1 MALSASSNRRI
12 LLARRPKG
20 APVPEDFRFED
31 AAVPQPAEAEV
42 LTRTLWASI
51 DPYMRGRMND
61 GPSYAVPVEIGGVM
75 GGATVGRVVASR
87 HSGYAPGDLVL
98 GYGGWQDYALER
110 GEDLLKLDP
119 AMPRPSYALGVLGM
133 PGYTAWHGL
142 MEIGQPQSGETVVV
156 SAASGAVG
164 AVVGQLAKQAGCRTV
179 GVAGG
184 AEKCRFVTDELG
196 LDACIDHRDAG
207 FARRLADACPDG
219 VDVYFENVAGKV
231 LDAVLPLLNR
241 AARVPVCGLIAQYNM
256 DGLPQGRD
264 HAPRLLAAILRSR
277 LKFQGYIIS
286 DHWDRFPDFLRRMT
300 PMVAAGRVKTREDVV
315 DGLENTVAAFIG
327 LLEGR
332 NFGKLVVHVAAE

>member
-1 MALSASSNRRI
+1 MALSASTNRRI

-31 AAVPQPAEAEV
+31 AALPEPAEGEV
-42 LTRTLWASI
+42 LKRTLWASI
-51 DPYMRGRMND
+51 DPYMRGRMNE
-61 GPSYAVPVEIGGVM
+61 GPSYAVPVAIGGVM
-75 GGATVGRVVASR
+75 GGATVGRVVTSR
-87 HSGYAPGDLVL
+87 HPGYATGDLVL
-98 GYGGWQDYALER
+98 GQGGWQDYSVEPAAA
-110 GEDLLKLDP
+110 LLKLDP

-142 MEIGQPQSGETVVV
+142 MEIGQPRPGETVVV

-184 AEKCRFVTDELG
+184 PEKCRFVIDELG
-196 LDACIDHRDAG
+196 LDACIDHRDAD
-207 FARRLADACPDG
+207 FARRLADACPGG
-219 VDVYFENVAGKV
+219 VDIYFENVAGKV

-264 HAPRLLAAILRSR
+264 NAPRLLAAILRGR
-277 LKFQGYIIS
+277 LRFQGYIIS
-286 DHWDRFPDFLRRMT
+286 DHWDGFPDFLRRMT
-300 PMVAAGRVKTREDVV
+300 PLVAAGKVKTREDVV
-315 DGLENTVAAFIG
+315 DGLEKTIPAFIG

-332 NFGKLVVHVAAE
+332 NFGKLVVRVVTE

>member
-1 MALSASSNRRI
+1 MSTAAANRRI
-12 LLARRPKG
+12 VLAARPQG
-20 APVPEDFRFED
+20 APVPGNFRLEE
-31 AAVPQPAEAEV
+31 VPVPAPAEGEV

-51 DPYMRGRMND
+51 DPYMRGRMNE
-61 GPSYAVPVEIGGVM
+61 GPSYAVPVALGGVM
-75 GGATVGRVVASR
+75 GGATVGRVVQSR
-87 HSGYAPGDLVL
+87 HAGFAPGDLVL
-98 GYGGWQDYALER
+98 GHGNWQDYAVEP

-119 AMPRPSYALGVLGM
+119 AMQRPSHALGVLGM

-142 MEIGQPQSGETVVV
+142 MEIGQPKSGETVVV

-184 AEKCRFVTDELG
+184 PEKCRFVTGELG
-196 LDACIDHRDAG
+196 LDACIDHRDAD
-207 FARRLADACPDG
+207 FARRLAEACPDG
-219 VDVYFENVAGKV
+219 IDVYFENVAGKV

-264 HAPRLLAAILRSR
+264 TAPRLLATILRNR
-277 LKFQGYIIS
+277 LKFQGYIIT
-286 DHWDRFPDFLRRMT
+286 DHWDGFPDFLSRMT
-300 PMVAAGRVKTREDVV
+300 PLVAAGKIKTREDVV
-315 DGLENTVAAFIG
+315 EGLENTIPAFIG

-332 NFGKLVVHVAAE
+332 NFGKLVVRFAAD